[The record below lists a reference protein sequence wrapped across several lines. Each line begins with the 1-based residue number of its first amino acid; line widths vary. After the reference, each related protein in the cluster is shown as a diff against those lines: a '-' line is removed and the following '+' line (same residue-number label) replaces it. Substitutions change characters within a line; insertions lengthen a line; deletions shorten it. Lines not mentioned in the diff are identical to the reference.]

1 MMKAVCVL
9 LSLIAVCS
17 ADKTWSIKTEN
28 LATVLIG
35 VQFTDANT
43 GFLAADVDGE
53 GPAILKTTDG
63 ATSWN
68 EAPHS
73 GSAMMFLDITMGS
86 GQNGVVS
93 GIGLLGI
100 VPGMEYTLNGNT
112 WNASVDLELDSEC
125 QSTEDIA
132 GMVGG
137 FGLAG
142 QYGDA
147 NGVAI
152 SIDHGATYDH
162 VACNLNDSYP
172 TRYGSFPSPST
183 WYLTAGMWPDST
195 GRTVRTPTTTTR
207 KLSQKVSLEYN
218 HVTGRTRHILN
229 KNRSFD
235 KNPSNDGYTA
245 AITKTTD
252 SGKTWTTVYVDNGNF
267 YFNAISCPNVNTCWA
282 VGESED
288 DSPNPGS
295 RILYTGDGGK
305 TWTVQLYNKGGAY
318 SLMAIRF
325 VTGLEGWA
333 AGGLM
338 DATFTGQFFH
348 TVDGGKTWTL
358 QKVAGEYINNLGF
371 WAPPTT
377 PYVGWAT
384 SFNWMDQSSLL
395 QYS

>member
-1 MMKAVCVL
+1 MRTLCVL
-9 LSLIAVCS
+9 LALVAAVS
-17 ADKTWSIKTEN
+17 ADKTWSIQTEN
-28 LATVLIG
+28 LATILIG
-35 VQFTDANT
+35 VQFTDTNT

-53 GPAILKTTDG
+53 GPAILKTTDQ
-63 ATSWN
+63 AKTWN
-68 EAPHS
+68 ECPHS
-73 GSAMMFLDITMGS
+73 GAAMMFLDITMGS

-100 VPGMEYTLNGNT
+100 VPGIEYTLNGAT
-112 WNASVDLELDSEC
+112 FNASVDLELDSEC
-125 QSTEDIA
+125 QSTEDIG
-132 GMVGG
+132 GMTGG

-162 VACNLNDSYP
+162 IACNLNDSYP
-172 TRYGSFPSPST
+172 TRYGSFPTPST
-183 WYLTAGMWPDST
+183 WYLSAGTWPDN
-195 GRTVRTPTTTTR
+195 GPKTVRTETTTTR
-207 KLSQKVSLEYN
+207 KLTQKWSLEFN
-218 HVTGRTRHILN
+218 HVTGKSRHVLN
-229 KNRSFD
+229 KNRPV
-235 KNPSNDGYTA
+235 PSSDDVVGYTA

-252 SGKTWTTVYVDNGNF
+252 SGKTWQTLYIDNGNF
-267 YFNAISCPNVNTCWA
+267 YFNGISCVSATQCWA

-305 TWTVQLYNKGGAY
+305 TWTVQLYNKGGSY

-325 VTGLEGWA
+325 VSGLEGWA

-338 DATFTGQFFH
+338 DASFTGQFFH

-358 QKVAGEYINNLGF
+358 QKVPGEYINNLGY
-371 WAPPTT
+371 
-377 PYVGWAT
+377 YVRSASDYDGWAT